1 MRRYASPIPSPGPSV
16 KTGKASDRTA
26 VGSCPYN
33 VSAGQRTKELRH
45 FLPFYGSKT
54 PRYLRQNSDLRCTES
69 QAVQGATDSAASP
82 AKLHSQENVQITE
95 G

>member
-1 MRRYASPIPSPGPSV
+1 MRFQRIRAFAQKTVLHSRFKRASGGV
-16 KTGKASDRTA
+16 
-26 VGSCPYN
+26 PYN
-33 VSAGQRTKELRH
+33 VSAAQRTKELRH
-45 FLPFYGSKT
+45 LLPFYGSKT

-69 QAVQGATDSAASP
+69 QAVQGVTDSVASP